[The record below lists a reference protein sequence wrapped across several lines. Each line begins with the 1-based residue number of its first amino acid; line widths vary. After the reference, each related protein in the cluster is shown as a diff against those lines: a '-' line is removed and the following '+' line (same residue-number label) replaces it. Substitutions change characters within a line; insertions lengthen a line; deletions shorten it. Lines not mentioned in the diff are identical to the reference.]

1 MPNSNA
7 ALPSRRFTA
16 LLLSL
21 LLYIVVYP
29 VLPDAPVRDT
39 LLLAFQ
45 TAIIF
50 AGAWVLGQNA
60 RLARVAIP
68 LAVITLVMVWLA
80 TLVPGPAIRNT
91 GRTLLAVFF
100 VLTTVQL
107 VLYLV
112 RARSA
117 NMATVLASV
126 CGYLMIA
133 IVYALAYGI
142 VDEFVLASFSSGMVD
157 PDASD
162 YLYFSLVTL
171 TTLGY
176 GDIAPVHPMARSL
189 ATTEAVIGQFYV
201 AVIVARLVS
210 LIIMEKVRG
219 NE

>member
-1 MPNSNA
+1 MPHGHA
-7 ALPSRRFTA
+7 ALPSRRFTV

-21 LLYIVVYP
+21 VLYIVVYP
-29 VLPDAPVRDT
+29 LLPDAPANTV
-39 LLLAFQ
+39 LLTFQ

-60 RLARVAIP
+60 KLARVAIP

-80 TLVPGPAIRNT
+80 MLVPEKAIIVYT
-91 GRTLLAVFF
+91 GQTLAGVFF

-107 VLYLV
+107 ALYLAK
-112 RARSA
+112 ARSA
-117 NMATVLASV
+117 NMATVLASL

-133 IVYALAYGI
+133 IVYASAYDI
-142 VDEFVLASFSSGMVD
+142 VGEFVLAPFSSGMVD
-157 PDASD
+157 PATGD
-162 YLYFSLVTL
+162 YVYFSIVTM

-176 GDIAPVHPMARSL
+176 GDIAPIHPLTRSL

-210 LIIMEKVRG
+210 LVILQKDHG
-219 NE
+219 NK

>member
-1 MPNSNA
+1 MV
-7 ALPSRRFTA
+7 
-16 LLLSL
+16 LL
-21 LLYIVVYP
+21 
-29 VLPDAPVRDT
+29 T
-39 LLLAFQ
+39 FQ

-80 TLVPGPAIRNT
+80 MLVPGKAIVYT
-91 GRTLLAVFF
+91 GRTLAGVFF

-107 VLYLV
+107 ALYLAK
-112 RARSA
+112 ARSA
-117 NMATVLASV
+117 NMATVLASL

-133 IVYALAYGI
+133 IVYALAYDI
-142 VDEFVLASFSSGMVD
+142 VGEFVLAPFSSGMAD
-157 PDASD
+157 PAPGD
-162 YLYFSLVTL
+162 YVYFSIVTM

-176 GDIAPVHPMARSL
+176 GDITPIHPLTRSL

-210 LIIMEKVRG
+210 IVILQKDHG
-219 NE
+219 NK